1 MTTWLIPCT
10 IAMRRAK
17 EPMRGKPRKLTTSTA
32 EKRPIDRHRPRVVA
46 WSASP
51 VGPQLKPG
59 QLVMGRFRPS
69 CLSCYNPEIKHCNW
83 ESPILEDFTI
93 KTSINWGFST
103 ATFDYQRV
111 YVLLICQSFFLLGG
125 KKRHRKSNRT
135 DSNMLPGAGPKTGS
149 PPYLRSRR
157 RWRRPPRRRRRRRPR
172 RDSSGPRRWRRL
184 PGAPGAKGFESWN
197 DAYLYNTHTH
207 THIYIY
213 HIYND
218 IYIYTYKDI
227 P

>member
-17 EPMRGKPRKLTTSTA
+17 EPMRGKPRKLTTSPA

-111 YVLLICQSFFLLGG
+111 YVLLICQSFFFTW
-125 KKRHRKSNRT
+125 RKEKASKIQSDWFEHAPRCWAQNRL
-135 DSNMLPGAGPKTGS
+135 SAISPK
-149 PPYLRSRR
+149 PPPLAQAAAKAKAAKA
-157 RWRRPPRRRRRRRPR
+157 
-172 RDSSGPRRWRRL
+172 SSGLIGTSSLASP
-184 PGAPGAKGFESWN
+184 SWSSWGEGIRK
-197 DAYLYNTHTH
+197 LKWC
-207 THIYIY
+207 IFI
-213 HIYND
+213 
-218 IYIYTYKDI
+218 
-227 P
+227 